1 MSDDELAQTLRL
13 ELAPIRDEL
22 TSVRRAVDAMQP
34 QVAGIPLLHRAIET
48 LRQESRPIERL
59 VREVTEAATAPMT
72 DPIHDNVATKTDLGE
87 AKAELKAD
95 IALVRGEMREM
106 ESRIIIRL
114 SALTVIVAGALFAA
128 LHAWPPPH

>member
-22 TSVRRAVDAMQP
+22 ASVRRAVDAMQP
-34 QVAGIPLLHRAIET
+34 QVAGIPLIHRAIET

-87 AKAELKAD
+87 VKAELKAD

-106 ESRIIIRL
+106 ESRIVIRL
-114 SALTVIVAGALFAA
+114 GALTVIVAGALFGA
-128 LHAWPPPH
+128 LHAWPPH

>member
-22 TSVRRAVDAMQP
+22 ASVRRAVDAMQP

-59 VREVTEAATAPMT
+59 VREVTEAATAPIT

-114 SALTVIVAGALFAA
+114 GALVVIVAGALFGA
-128 LHAWPPPH
+128 LHAWPPH